1 MTHVIYW
8 PPTQERERQPA
19 WEGFFRVRR
28 QLFFPFVLPQQKML
42 PQGNLIVGD
51 HFRDHYWRGL
61 TGRSFTADRR
71 TRLRGSG
78 GRDPGRFRDSCISA
92 AGGIR
97 AWLLRDLKIRLSIA
111 TPHGYAISSTTGKS
125 AMP

>member
-19 WEGFFRVRR
+19 WEGFFR
-28 QLFFPFVLPQQKML
+28 
-42 PQGNLIVGD
+42 D
-51 HFRDHYWRGL
+51 HHWRGL